1 MSVAIIAERKKW
13 KKKAQ
18 RIYPGHQFLWMSGQ
32 LWDFGKNGKDYPP
45 RDVPAIPV
53 VLKEKG
59 KTLSAEELFPQRTS
73 AVSGRSSALYSRG
86 ISPTKRPAGIV
97 QGKFVPLAEIVGM
110 SFAERMFLKRCDITK
125 GYPEKGKFIVER
137 YDGKRFFGK
146 GDSSDGWTKVD

>member
-1 MSVAIIAERKKW
+1 MSVPIITERKKW

-18 RIYPGHQFLWMSGQ
+18 RIYPGRQFRWMYGQ
-32 LWDFGKNGKDYPP
+32 LWDFGREGKDYPP

-59 KTLSAEELFPQRTS
+59 KTLSAEELFPRRIP
-73 AVSGRSSALYSRG
+73 AVLRRSNTPHGRG
-86 ISPTKRPAGIV
+86 ISLAGKPAGIV

-137 YDGKRFFGK
+137 YDGKHFIGK
-146 GDSSDGWTKVD
+146 GDSSDGWTKVN